1 MAGVD
6 EETQKESMRESMKAM
21 IGLDF
26 NDAPARIA
34 TLGIRAAEK
43 LYPGVDPF
51 KKVKQ
56 ETTQEALGLYRSI
69 KPGAMELM
77 AAMDPVA
84 RIRYCAKLSAA
95 GNIIDFG
102 ISSDFDLEGTLKET
116 MAGDLAIDSS
126 EELYKAI
133 TEGDTFLLVSDNA
146 GEIVFD
152 RFLLDEVLRLGKQ
165 VYVSVKSGPVLN
177 DAERVDAEAAGVAD
191 PIKIIETGSASL
203 GVIYQECS
211 REFMEIFKDADVVL
225 SKGQANYETL
235 DDAPRDVFFILR
247 AKCPVLARPIG
258 VPTGS
263 SVLIHYPGPEV

>member
-1 MAGVD
+1 MVGVD
-6 EETQKESMRESMKAM
+6 EETQKESMREAMKALV
-21 IGLDF
+21 GLDF
-26 NDAPARIA
+26 SDAPALIA
-34 TLGIRAAEK
+34 TRAIRAAER

-51 KKVKQ
+51 ERVKR
-56 ETTQEALGLYRSI
+56 ETTAEALGLYESI

-77 AAMDPVA
+77 AAMGPVD
-84 RIRYCAKLSAA
+84 RLKYCAKLGAA

-102 ISSDFDLEGTLKET
+102 ISSDFDLEATLKET
-116 MAGDLAIDSS
+116 MEGDLAIDCSK
-126 EELYKAI
+126 ELHEAI
-133 TEGDTFLLVSDNA
+133 TRAKTFLLVSDNA

-177 DAERVDAEAAGVAD
+177 DAVRSDAEAAGIAD
-191 PIKIIETGSASL
+191 PIKVIETGSASL
-203 GVIYQECS
+203 GVIYRECS
-211 REFMEIFKDADVVL
+211 REFMEIFRDAGVVL

-258 VPTGS
+258 VATGS
-263 SVLIHYPGPEV
+263 SVLIHYPGPEA

>member
-34 TLGIRAAEK
+34 TLAIRAAEK

-51 KKVKQ
+51 KKLKQ
-56 ETTQEALGLYRSI
+56 ETTREALGLYSTI
-69 KPGAMELM
+69 KPGAIKLME
-77 AAMDPVA
+77 AMDPVE
-84 RIRYCAKLSAA
+84 RIRHCAKLSAA

-102 ISSDFDLEGTLKET
+102 VTSDFDLEATLRET
-116 MAGDLAIDSS
+116 MAGDLAIDCS
-126 EELYKAI
+126 EELCKAI
-133 TEGDTFLLVSDNA
+133 DEGETFLLVSDNA

-152 RFLLDEVLRLGKQ
+152 RFLLDEALRLGKR

-177 DAERVDAEAAGVAD
+177 DAERVDAVAAGIED
-191 PIKIIETGSASL
+191 PIRMIETGSASL
-203 GVIYQECS
+203 GVIYEECS
-211 REFMEIFKDADVVL
+211 REFMEIFRDADVVL

-258 VPTGS
+258 VATGS